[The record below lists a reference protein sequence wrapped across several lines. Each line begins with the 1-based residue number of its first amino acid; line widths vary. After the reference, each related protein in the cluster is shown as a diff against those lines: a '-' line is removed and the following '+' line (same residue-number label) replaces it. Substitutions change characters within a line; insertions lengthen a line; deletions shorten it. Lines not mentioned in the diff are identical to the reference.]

1 MVIDGLE
8 ILNEFSGIH
17 RFGLMTLIGYSG
29 VERDLEHAYTPYAL
43 TLDLDEPNIPLFFD
57 DVGAGDQ
64 PQRTPTPIT
73 CQCMMRLTQ
82 DD

>member
-29 VERDLEHAYTPYAL
+29 VGRDLEHAYTPYAL
-43 TLDLDEPNIPLFFD
+43 RSI
-57 DVGAGDQ
+57 
-64 PQRTPTPIT
+64 
-73 CQCMMRLTQ
+73 
-82 DD
+82 

>member
-1 MVIDGLE
+1 MRHIDVPTALLLRYQQTLSVVIDGLE

-43 TLDLDEPNIPLFFD
+43 RSI
-57 DVGAGDQ
+57 
-64 PQRTPTPIT
+64 
-73 CQCMMRLTQ
+73 
-82 DD
+82 